1 VYSSPDVFTQE
12 FYHICKVELTPI
24 LHDIHNCFQTT
35 EKVTVYQSFYKAS
48 VVLLPKSKR
57 QKKPNKQKPS
67 NNQQKSGQSFRNI
80 DAKILNKLLAN

>member
-57 QKKPNKQKPS
+57 QKKAKQTKTIKQPT
-67 NNQQKSGQSFRNI
+67 
-80 DAKILNKLLAN
+80 KIRPIFQEYRCKNP